1 MFPFLSGVRL
11 DMEMSGFLVA
21 VLWITRCANFEKML
35 VLLALRLR
43 GHYVKSSRSGWLMLL
58 SPILFYDW
66 TSSYIP
72 GSSDTKYFC
81 IVNISKRSI
90 GRFNQCIWYSIEP
103 LYFLFFFCLVDYA
116 SNWSCVNEIYL
127 RFQSV
132 GFIHISASMR
142 VFELGH
148 KTCYTDFVELK
159 VALTLIW
166 WVAYASLLVYA
177 SLFCI
182 FSGDS
187 DRTFTRFS
195 PLRQTTTSEESYRG
209 RCTIRPYHFK

>member
-90 GRFNQCIWYSIEP
+90 GRFNQCVWYSIEP
-103 LYFLFFFCLVDYA
+103 LYFLFFSVLLTMTRIGRA
-116 SNWSCVNEIYL
+116 STKYISGFNLLASSIFRRRCGCSNSVIKLATQISLSL
-127 RFQSV
+127 R
-132 GFIHISASMR
+132 
-142 VFELGH
+142 
-148 KTCYTDFVELK
+148 
-159 VALTLIW
+159 
-166 WVAYASLLVYA
+166 
-177 SLFCI
+177 
-182 FSGDS
+182 
-187 DRTFTRFS
+187 
-195 PLRQTTTSEESYRG
+195 
-209 RCTIRPYHFK
+209 